1 MRNSGKNV
9 VERESGWDGD
19 ILVMQEL
26 RERIGETSNVIRL
39 EKVAERVRDRDSMN
53 KKGNYTIYVDVLS
66 G

>member
-1 MRNSGKNV
+1 MRNSCKK
-9 VERESGWDGD
+9 VEEWESGWDGN